1 MAEQFFPLDLADL
14 LDSPET
20 IQFFVADAFESGNP
34 AYIEQAFELVAR
46 AKGLSDFA
54 ALTGLPVEEL
64 LAELKAGRIY
74 PDLLISNQI

>member
-1 MAEQFFPLDLADL
+1 MAEEFFPLDLADL

-46 AKGLSDFA
+46 AKGLGEFA
-54 ALTGLPVEEL
+54 ARTGLSVEEL
-64 LAELKAGRIY
+64 MVELKAGSVY
-74 PDLLISNQI
+74 CQL